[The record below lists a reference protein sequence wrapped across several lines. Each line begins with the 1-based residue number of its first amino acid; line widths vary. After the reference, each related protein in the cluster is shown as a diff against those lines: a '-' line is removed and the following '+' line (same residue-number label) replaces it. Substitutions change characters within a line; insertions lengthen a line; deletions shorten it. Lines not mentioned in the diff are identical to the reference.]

1 MTPSCPGDDT
11 LIALVE
17 HVLDPTRVAALADH
31 VDGCERCRSTI
42 GHLVAVDSKPKS
54 SQVGRYHLEEQLGAG
69 GMGVV
74 WAAWDPKL
82 ERRVAIK
89 LLRPEVGEHG
99 PARLIRE
106 ARALAQ
112 LQHPNVVAV
121 HDVGEHDGEVFLATE
136 LVDGE
141 PLDRWQRAHSTGEIL
156 DAYIQAAR
164 GLAAAHAMGL
174 VHRDVKPSN
183 ILVARDGRVRVG
195 DFGLARLGPGEAASP
210 RGELGVAD
218 VLTREGDVV
227 GTPAYMAP
235 EQRAG
240 KPVDGRA
247 DQYALCVAL
256 AEALGG
262 KRPDPDAPADTLGA
276 IDPQL
281 ARSLARGLR
290 RDPLARFPD
299 MNALAEALLI
309 RPFRRSHIPL
319 IGATL
324 VVVGTATGIGFALNH
339 NPVRPEVPS
348 SRVVNPIQIDHLRSL
363 DASAA
368 KGSDAA
374 VEIAVVT
381 PDAPRV
387 TSGGGMTKHRRSPGA
402 GSAGGTAASPPAGAV
417 ASTAGLPAYV
427 DAIGF
432 VNNRDPACKPAFVRF
447 DALGVA
453 RMAQMSAR
461 DDSLMRAR
469 CELLVGNCSA
479 GERTITMLYT
489 SEGLSTPAIS
499 DEVRRESTMNCSTRV
514 GAWQDRLPRLVSQS
528 ALLQSASAST
538 LTRELAA
545 AEAVVHDAG
554 GAMSRSQRNDLTTAV
569 LYLAQGFSRL
579 AGHCGDAR
587 RARALGDHDPMV
599 MSDSLKQCLSGTGP

>member
-17 HVLDPTRVAALADH
+17 HVLDPSRVATLADH
-31 VDGCERCRSTI
+31 VDGCERCRATI
-42 GHLVAVDSKPKS
+42 GHLVAVDSKPKP
-54 SQVGRYHLEEQLGAG
+54 SQVGRYLLEEQLGVG

-74 WAAWDPKL
+74 WAAWDPSL
-82 ERRVAIK
+82 ERRLAIK
-89 LLRPEVGEHG
+89 LMRPEVGELG
-99 PARLIRE
+99 PARLLRE

-141 PLDRWQRAHSTGEIL
+141 PLDRWQRAHSTAEIL

-164 GLAAAHAMGL
+164 GLAAAHSIGL

-195 DFGLARLGPGEAASP
+195 DFGLARRGPHEGTGP
-210 RGELGVAD
+210 REGMGVAD
-218 VLTREGDVV
+218 VLTHEGAIV

-262 KRPDPDAPADTLGA
+262 KRPDPDAPAETLGA
-276 IDPQL
+276 ID
-281 ARSLARGLR
+281 AHIAHSLARGLR

-299 MNALAEALLI
+299 LDALAEALLT
-309 RPFRRSHIPL
+309 RPSRRTHLPW

-324 VVVGTATGIGFALNH
+324 VVVGAAAGIGFVLN
-339 NPVRPEVPS
+339 NPVEPEVRS
-348 SRVVNPIQIDHLRSL
+348 APIVTPQVDPVP
-363 DASAA
+363 DANTATR
-368 KGSDAA
+368 SDAA
-374 VEIAVVT
+374 VVLAVIR
-381 PDAPRV
+381 PDARRA
-387 TSGGGMTKHRRSPGA
+387 TSGGGTTKQLRTPGG
-402 GSAGGTAASPPAGAV
+402 GSASSGSASPSAV
-417 ASTAGLPAYV
+417 VSSVGLQAYI
-427 DAIGF
+427 DALGF
-432 VNNRDPACKPAFVRF
+432 VNRRDPACKPAFARF

-453 RMAQMSAR
+453 RMAQISTR

-479 GERTITMLYT
+479 GERMITTLYT
-489 SEGLSTPAIS
+489 SEGLSTPAIT
-499 DEVRRESTMNCSTRV
+499 DEVRRESTMNCPTKV
-514 GAWQDRLPRLVSQS
+514 GAWQDRLARLLTQS
-528 ALLQSASAST
+528 ALLQAASAST
-538 LTRELAA
+538 LARELAA

-554 GAMSRSQRNDLTTAV
+554 GAMSRSQRIDLTNAV
-569 LYLAQGFSRL
+569 LNLAEGFSRL
-579 AGHCGDAR
+579 ASHCADAR
-587 RARALGDHDPMV
+587 RARALGDYDPMV
-599 MSDSLKQCLSGTGP
+599 MSDSLKQCLSGANP